1 MVVRDILELL
11 KVSIVLVDTQ
21 ALKAIMAMM

>member
-21 ALKAIMAMM
+21 ALKATMAMM